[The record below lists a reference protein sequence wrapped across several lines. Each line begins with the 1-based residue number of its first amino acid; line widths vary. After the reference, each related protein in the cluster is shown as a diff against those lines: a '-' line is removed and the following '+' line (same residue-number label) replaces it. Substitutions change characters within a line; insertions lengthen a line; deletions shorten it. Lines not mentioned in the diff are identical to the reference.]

1 MKKFYSSLVALC
13 LILAGGMMMVSCDED
28 IEDAMDLSGDW
39 EGDMGMYMDLD
50 GDPNTQYDIF
60 DAHNTWIAFYPKDD
74 YATWGYGEEVDYF
87 TSDCPYRY
95 QNLYFEWH
103 IRNQVLYLE
112 YPYNHKLDVA
122 IYDYRFR
129 NKRTVLEFTI
139 NNEYFC
145 HLNKLRDGYENSWYW
160 WDHDDAIMKNNHEYY
175 HYMTWAEWNLAKGR
189 EGGVAASENNAV
201 KPENVKLGRDFS
213 KFEHVNAVK

>member
-28 IEDAMDLSGDW
+28 TEDAIDLSGEW
-39 EGDMGMYMDLD
+39 EGNMGMFIDYA
-50 GDPNTQYDIF
+50 GYRY
-60 DAHNTWIAFYPKDD
+60 DAHNTWIVFYPDYE
-74 YATWGYGEEVDYF
+74 YATHGYGEEVDYF

-95 QNLYFEWH
+95 QNLYFEWR
-103 IRNQVLYLE
+103 IRDHVLYLT
-112 YPYNHKLDVA
+112 YPYNHELDVA

-129 NKRTVLEFTI
+129 NKRSVLEFSI
-139 NNEYFC
+139 NNEYFR
-145 HLNKLRDGYENSWYW
+145 LNKLRDFTDNWYW
-160 WDHDDAIMKNNHEYY
+160 WDHDDAIMENNREYY

>member
-28 IEDAMDLSGDW
+28 TEDAIDLSGEW
-39 EGDMGMYMDLD
+39 EGNMGMFIDYA
-50 GDPNTQYDIF
+50 GYRY
-60 DAHNTWIAFYPKDD
+60 DAHNTWIVFYPDHE
-74 YATWGYGEEVDYF
+74 YATHGTGEEVDYF

-95 QNLYFEWH
+95 QNLYFEWR
-103 IRNQVLYLE
+103 IRDHVLYLT
-112 YPYNHKLDVA
+112 YPYNHELDVE

-129 NKRTVLEFTI
+129 NSRTVLEFSI

-145 HLNKLRDGYENSWYW
+145 RLNKLRDFTDNWYW
-160 WDHDDAIMKNNHEYY
+160 WDHDDAIMENNREYY

-189 EGGVAASENNAV
+189 EGGVATSGNNAV